1 MFQTLKALLMF
12 STTLFTIIGSCSY
25 KSIPQSEKNFKNFLN
40 NSSLDSFVLDDEV
53 RKLISPL
60 NNHQA
65 LGPTC
70 ISKISSV
77 RFVLF

>member
-1 MFQTLKALLMF
+1 MFQTLKTLLMF
-12 STTLFTIIGSCSY
+12 STTLFTIIGSCLS
-25 KSIPQSEKNFKNFLN
+25 KKNFKIFLN

-53 RKLISPL
+53 RKLRSPL
-60 NNHQA
+60 NNRQA
-65 LGPTC
+65 IGPTC

>member
-1 MFQTLKALLMF
+1 MFQTLKTLLMF
-12 STTLFTIIGSCSY
+12 STTLFTIIGSCLY
-25 KSIPQSEKNFKNFLN
+25 KSIPQSKKNFKNFLN

-53 RKLISPL
+53 RKLRSPL
-60 NNHQA
+60 NNRQA
-65 LGPTC
+65 IGPTC